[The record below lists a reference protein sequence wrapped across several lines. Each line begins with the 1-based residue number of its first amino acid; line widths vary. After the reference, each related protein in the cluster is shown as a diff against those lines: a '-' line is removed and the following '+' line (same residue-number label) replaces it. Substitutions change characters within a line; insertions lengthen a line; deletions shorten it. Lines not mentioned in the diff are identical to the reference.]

1 MCTRFELSSEVYAAL
16 ARRVGILLTS
26 SLLARAEPL
35 GHADPPSFGSQARGD
50 CQPRRAQTVGRPLR
64 SMAADRVKRWRTR
77 CWCIRA
83 KIGIRPDATSSVA
96 RMRASRTSDTN
107 RFHCVGHPA

>member
-26 SLLARAEPL
+26 SLLAPAEPL

-64 SMAADRVKRWRTR
+64 SMAADR
-77 CWCIRA
+77 
-83 KIGIRPDATSSVA
+83 
-96 RMRASRTSDTN
+96 
-107 RFHCVGHPA
+107 